1 MLKRLK
7 KPQHQSFAEKAAK
20 ESAPVGGVGKFLG
33 SVDEET
39 NIVSYRFQAN
49 MKEYVG
55 WEWNVVV
62 FQAKKSDPTI
72 SEVVLL
78 PGKESIIA
86 PDWVPWSERRAELDN
101 SEAKDLEATDLP
113 VADLEEA
120 EDAEQDS
127 EDTGKRPP
135 LGKRLRKRLIKKQ
148 DSNKAKKPRKGA
160 K

>member
-7 KPQHQSFAEKAAK
+7 KPQHPAFAEKAAK

-33 SVDEET
+33 IVDEEA
-39 NIVSYRFQAN
+39 NVVSYRFQAS

-62 FQAKKSDPTI
+62 FQAKKADPTI

-86 PDWVPWSERRAELDN
+86 PDWVPWSDRRAELDK
-101 SEAKDLEATDLP
+101 SQAKDLVVSDF
-113 VADLEEA
+113 EES
-120 EDAEQDS
+120 EDAKADT

-148 DSNKAKKPRKGA
+148 DNAKGKKPRKGA

>member
-7 KPQHQSFAEKAAK
+7 KPQHQGFAEKAAK
-20 ESAPVGGVGKFLG
+20 ETAPVGGVGKFLG
-33 SVDEET
+33 TVDEET
-39 NIVSYRFQAN
+39 NVVSYRFQAN

-62 FQAKKSDPTI
+62 FQAKKADPTI

-78 PGKESIIA
+78 PGKEAIVA
-86 PDWVPWSERRAELDN
+86 PDWLPWSERRAELEK
-101 SEAKDLEATDLP
+101 SEAKDLA
-113 VADLEEA
+113 VSDLEVS
-120 EDAEQDS
+120 EDTKADA

-135 LGKRLRKRLIKKQ
+135 LGKRLRKRLVKKQ
-148 DSNKAKKPRKGA
+148 DNAKGKKPRKGA

>member
-7 KPQHQSFAEKAAK
+7 KPQHQGFAEKAAK

-33 SVDEET
+33 TIDEEA
-39 NIVSYRFQAN
+39 NVVSYRFQAS

-62 FQAKKSDPTI
+62 FQAKKADPTI

-78 PGKESIIA
+78 PGKESIVA
-86 PDWVPWSERRAELDN
+86 PDWVPWSERRAELEK
-101 SEAKDLEATDLP
+101 SEAKDLAVTDLE
-113 VADLEEA
+113 VS
-120 EDAEQDS
+120 EDAKADT

-148 DSNKAKKPRKGA
+148 DNAKGKKPRKGA

>member
-7 KPQHQSFAEKAAK
+7 KPQHQGFAEKAAK
-20 ESAPVGGVGKFLG
+20 EFAPTGGVGKFLG
-33 SVDEET
+33 TVDEET
-39 NIVSYRFQAN
+39 NVVSYRFQAN
-49 MKEYVG
+49 MKEYLG

-62 FQAKKSDPTI
+62 FQAKKADPTV

-78 PGKESIIA
+78 PGKESIVA
-86 PDWVPWSERRAELDN
+86 PDWVPWSERRAELDK
-101 SEAKDLEATDLP
+101 SEAQDLT
-113 VADLEEA
+113 VADLEET
-120 EDAEQDS
+120 EDSKADA

-148 DSNKAKKPRKGA
+148 DNAKAKKPRKGA

>member
-7 KPQHQSFAEKAAK
+7 KPQHQGFAEKAAK
-20 ESAPVGGVGKFLG
+20 EFAPNGGVGKFLG
-33 SVDEET
+33 TVDEET
-39 NIVSYRFQAN
+39 NVVSYRFQAN
-49 MKEYVG
+49 MKEYLG

-62 FQAKKSDPTI
+62 FQAKKADPTV

-78 PGKESIIA
+78 PGKESIVA
-86 PDWVPWSERRAELDN
+86 PDWVPWSERRAELDK
-101 SEAKDLEATDLP
+101 SEAKDLT
-113 VADLEEA
+113 VADLEET
-120 EDAEQDS
+120 EDSKADT